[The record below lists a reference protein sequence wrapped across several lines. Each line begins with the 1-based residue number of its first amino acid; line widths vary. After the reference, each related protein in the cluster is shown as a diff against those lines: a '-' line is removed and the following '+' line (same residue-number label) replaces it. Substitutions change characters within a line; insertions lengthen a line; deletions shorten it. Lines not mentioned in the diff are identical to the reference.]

1 MVRQLVPG
9 KPKNNDCLPIAGKI
23 DQLNSYFVN
32 VGKNAFLKSQQDM
45 SEDIETPKIA
55 NTTQVADLFRPQPT
69 DINTIVLTIKQLK
82 DKKSCGSDGIAL
94 RFLRDALPVIAPYL
108 TCIVNTSIVTGEF
121 PTTWKH
127 AIITPVYKSGSPDD
141 PCNYRPISLLPILS
155 KLLEKIIAAQ
165 LLNFLESQNL
175 LSTTQHGFR
184 PQLSTITALTKI
196 SNNIFENMDSK
207 KISLLTLCDLSKA
220 FDSVSHDILK
230 EKMCEIGIDSFW
242 FANYLTNRTQ
252 SVRIGKDMSSKLQ
265 VTFGV
270 PQGSIL
276 GPILFTIY
284 VNDLSRHVNDCLNM
298 QYADDTQ
305 FIHSDKVDNL
315 PNLIQRTEQTLSNI
329 KKTTSIKMGY
339 CLI

>member
-1 MVRQLVPG
+1 MSYNSYFNTDNVDSQVDIFINIFHRCLNACAPLVTKRVRRPFAPWMTDDIKSIMKKRNIKQRMLKRDRRNVTLENEYKDLKVQVISRAKKEYYNTELMDNSGDVAATWRVVRQLVPG

-108 TCIVNTSIVTGEF
+108 TCIINTSIVTGEF

-127 AIITPVYKSGSPDD
+127 AIITPVYKSGSTDD

-155 KLLEKIIAAQ
+155 KLLEKNYCCTIIKFLRITKFAQ
-165 LLNFLESQNL
+165 
-175 LSTTQHGFR
+175 HH
-184 PQLSTITALTKI
+184 PA
-196 SNNIFENMDSK
+196 
-207 KISLLTLCDLSKA
+207 
-220 FDSVSHDILK
+220 
-230 EKMCEIGIDSFW
+230 W
-242 FANYLTNRTQ
+242 F
-252 SVRIGKDMSSKLQ
+252 
-265 VTFGV
+265 
-270 PQGSIL
+270 
-276 GPILFTIY
+276 
-284 VNDLSRHVNDCLNM
+284 
-298 QYADDTQ
+298 
-305 FIHSDKVDNL
+305 
-315 PNLIQRTEQTLSNI
+315 
-329 KKTTSIKMGY
+329 
-339 CLI
+339 